1 MVDAV
6 VQGFM
11 SYVGTISDYFIVLM
25 IIFGCHR
32 LEQKNKIMWGSLIGN
47 GLLVGLSI
55 IIGMTFK
62 LIPAQWVL
70 GLLGIIPIIM
80 GIRVLVIDDDDD
92 AEIAEKL
99 EDEPAKGLITTVALL
114 AFSTCGADN
123 MAVYIPYFA
132 NLELRYLPII
142 LLMFLAILISVSWL
156 AFKCSTVKV
165 LSSFM
170 EKYAKWLQSVL
181 YIALGC
187 YILIDTRALQE
198 LFAWL

>member
-32 LEQKNKIMWGSLIGN
+32 LEQKNQIMWGSLIGN

-99 EDEPAKGLITTVALL
+99 EDEPAKGVNHD
-114 AFSTCGADN
+114 CGAVGVFD
-123 MAVYIPYFA
+123 MWRGQYGG
-132 NLELRYLPII
+132 LH
-142 LLMFLAILISVSWL
+142 SV
-156 AFKCSTVKV
+156 FC
-165 LSSFM
+165 
-170 EKYAKWLQSVL
+170 
-181 YIALGC
+181 
-187 YILIDTRALQE
+187 
-198 LFAWL
+198 